1 MIVSMNRVFAAGLF
15 ALLLLLAGGIWTGCP
30 AVEEPAREAEPQRG
44 TAAAGLAE
52 APLTTPSTAIVPTP
66 ASTRIAESA
75 SPRLISL
82 NPSLTA
88 IVIALGRADT
98 LVGIDDY
105 SARVLPELA
114 DRPKVGGLFD
124 PSLEAVVSLRP
135 DRVLVVAGVDQKTHA
150 ERLER
155 LGLEVDIYQNER
167 LDQVL
172 ENIERLGRL
181 LGRSAVAAE
190 KISAIRD
197 TRSAV
202 ARATHGRAAPR
213 AIAIVD
219 RSPLYLVGGETF
231 LDEMLV
237 AVGAHNLGAELAA
250 GYPRSS
256 TEWLIDARPELILDM
271 TPGAASAAEFWAR
284 WPSLPAVASGRALT
298 VEASRMSMPGPNL
311 DASLRELAAI
321 VHGDEIRAA
330 IDAEY
335 ASLVEARSS
344 ERRET
349 AEARSDGGIR
359 AMPAEAE
366 DL

>member
-1 MIVSMNRVFAAGLF
+1 MGRREASRPGMIVSMNRVLAAGLF
-15 ALLLLLAGGIWTGCP
+15 ALLLVLAGGIWTGCP
-30 AVEEPAREAEPQRG
+30 AVEQPTLEAASELG
-44 TAAAGLAE
+44 TAAVSPTSIGAG
-52 APLTTPSTAIVPTP
+52 
-66 ASTRIAESA
+66 

-88 IVIALGRADT
+88 IVVALGRADT

-135 DRVLVVAGVDQKTHA
+135 DRVLVVAGIDQKTHA

-155 LGLEVDIYQNER
+155 LGLKVELYQNER

-181 LGRSAVAAE
+181 LGREEIAAE
-190 KISAIRD
+190 RITAIRD

-202 ARATHGRAAPR
+202 ARATRGHAEPGAV
-213 AIAIVD
+213 AIID

-237 AVGAHNLGAELAA
+237 AVGARNLGAALAA

-256 TEWLIDARPELILDM
+256 TEWLIDARPELLLDM
-271 TPGAASAAEFWAR
+271 TPGATSAAEFWAR
-284 WPSLPAVASGRALT
+284 WPSLPAVAAGRALT

-311 DASLRELAAI
+311 DASLRELAVI
-321 VHGDEIRAA
+321 VHGEEILAA

-335 ASLVEARSS
+335 ASLVEARAD

-349 AEARSDGGIR
+349 AEARSEAGTRSKSAD
-359 AMPAEAE
+359 AEA
-366 DL
+366 L